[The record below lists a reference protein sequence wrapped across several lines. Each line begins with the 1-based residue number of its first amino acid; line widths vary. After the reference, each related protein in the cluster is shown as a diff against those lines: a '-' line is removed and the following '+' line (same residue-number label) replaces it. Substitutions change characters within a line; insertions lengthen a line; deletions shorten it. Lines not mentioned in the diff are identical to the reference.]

1 MKHDPN
7 RSYSILSLPGVIH
20 GPFARGTVSVLFY
33 PLVYA
38 RVISQ
43 KYQGVTSP
51 FGGLLNVTL
60 RGWNLTIIVT
70 MTIENNFFLHIA
82 WLKFL
87 NFYPPSP
94 DFLQVEFST
103 NSRRNEI

>member
-43 KYQGVTSP
+43 KYQRVTSP

-60 RGWNLTIIVT
+60 RRWNLTIVVA
-70 MTIENNFFLHIA
+70 MTIKNYLFAYCVVKIPKLLA
-82 WLKFL
+82 LPLPRK
-87 NFYPPSP
+87 P
-94 DFLQVEFST
+94 
-103 NSRRNEI
+103 